1 MEIVANSNI
10 CRNIWIF
17 YLINWIFAAGT
28 IERRKLFKGGNYMR
42 KYGMQGL
49 VLVSTFKVGMYVGYF
64 FALDL
69 YSFLVEIYCKDLD
82 NQVLQKTKSKIIMAR
97 VKFWPVLLH
106 GFISRSR
113 CSQINLV
120 IRNKLVLRNHFP
132 RPICQFT
139 S

>member
-1 MEIVANSNI
+1 
-10 CRNIWIF
+10 
-17 YLINWIFAAGT
+17 
-28 IERRKLFKGGNYMR
+28 
-42 KYGMQGL
+42 
-49 VLVSTFKVGMYVGYF
+49 MYVGYF

-113 CSQINLV
+113 CSQINFV

-132 RPICQFT
+132 
-139 S
+139 